1 MLLKKFA
8 IMLIRE
14 VKKTM
19 TKHKSSNIFFIIL
32 AIILVLIMA
41 LISAYGLKINQN
53 WILDPIYII
62 AVLIAS
68 LVRLCWR
75 FDKKQNIKWLAFM
88 SWVIWFSLS
97 DLVLEFLHFDY
108 YWVSVLEVIMATI
121 ISDLIFRIWGYTWT
135 GNKREENKKDD
146 LP

>member
-1 MLLKKFA
+1 
-8 IMLIRE
+8 
-14 VKKTM
+14 M

-88 SWVIWFSLS
+88 NWIILYSLA
-97 DLVLEFLHFDY
+97 DLILGLFHLSY
-108 YWVSVLEVIMATI
+108 YWTGFLDIFIATI
-121 ISDLIFRIWGYTWT
+121 GSDSIFRIWGYTWT
-135 GNKREENKKDD
+135 GNKREDENKI
-146 LP
+146 